1 MPEMDL
7 TRRRLMGSAPSAAFL
22 APGIGFA
29 SLARAQAGARLRIGL
44 AAPNTTLDP
53 HLQSSAKQAT
63 RAMDNDKRAKLLAE
77 VNEIVFAD
85 RAILPLH
92 HEGLTWAA
100 KKSIGYTPRAD
111 QYTLAMNFTTSS

>member
-1 MPEMDL
+1 VNTGETSNPVVALNATYDKEAG
-7 TRRRLMGSAPSAAFL
+7 TGSSNFGRYSNPKVDEL
-22 APGIGFA
+22 V
-29 SLARAQAGARLRIGL
+29 
-44 AAPNTTLDP
+44 
-53 HLQSSAKQAT
+53 KQAT

-100 KKSIGYTPRAD
+100 KKNIGYTPRAD
-111 QYTLAMNFTTSS
+111 QYTLAMGITTSS